1 MTSLAMNS
9 TAMNTRARAGRCLL
23 LTLGVL
29 LASGASAEGM
39 EERLRTQLRSTTQQ
53 LQALQSEQAQASA
66 ARIAAENQAKQAQAQ
81 IKQLSADL
89 AKARGVAEQLAGQQQ
104 NLHSQAQ
111 AQMAASS
118 EQIGKFKKA
127 YDELLVMARAKEAER
142 ARLEAQLSERDT
154 QVQQCSVK
162 NQQMY
167 GVAKQIL
174 AAYEKIDVAEVMKIR
189 QPFAGG
195 ARVKFEE
202 LAQGFGDDLYKTQFD
217 APQAASTH

>member
-1 MTSLAMNS
+1 MKIRFLW
-9 TAMNTRARAGRCLL
+9 
-23 LTLGVL
+23 LGL
-29 LASGASAEGM
+29 GMLIATGASAEGM

-53 LQALQSEQAQASA
+53 LQTLQSQQAQASA
-66 ARIAAENQAKQAQAQ
+66 AQLAAQNEAKAAQAQ
-81 IKQLSADL
+81 IKQLTAEL

-104 NLHSQAQ
+104 SLHNQAQ
-111 AQMAASS
+111 AQVAASN

-142 ARLEAQLSERDT
+142 SKLQAQLAERDT

-174 AAYEKIDVAEVMKIR
+174 TAYENIDVAEVMKIR
-189 QPFAGG
+189 QPFAGS
-195 ARVKFEE
+195 ARVKFDE
-202 LAQGFGDDLYKTQFD
+202 LAQGFGDELYKTQFD
-217 APQAASTH
+217 APQAALAH